1 MLDDFF
7 APIDQENDRI
17 AESNRLL
24 KELKDLGYDFDQQR
38 QILRG
43 ELEAPAELAERVA
56 AIIAAKNDKPGQDPI
71 RPALVNVFD
80 DPDSNRPTGWR
91 EVVPENLFDDTEE

>member
-38 QILRG
+38 RILRG

-56 AIIAAKNDKPGQDPI
+56 AIMAAKNDKPQVPT
-71 RPALVNVFD
+71 RPAIVNVFD

-91 EVVPENLFDDTEE
+91 EVVRGDFFDDTEE